1 MTIVILRII
10 LRRKQAKINTKSLKI
25 FSEIFFVIKKIS
37 ASSYFHCLAFFSQFL
52 VRKELKKNSQSFYQF
67 PIFEFN

>member
-1 MTIVILRII
+1 MTIVVLKII
-10 LRRKQAKINTKSLKI
+10 LKKQQALNNPKSLNI
-25 FSEIFFVIKKIS
+25 FRDFFCHIKNFRFIL
-37 ASSYFHCLAFFSQFL
+37 FPLFGFFSQFL